1 MLCKW
6 CISRF
11 NHKNNIINSHFLL
24 WDVSISHP
32 SMSTAASTQDNDAV
46 IRSVT
51 SDLLCPIGIFD
62 AFALGSISRSTF
74 WPIDATARS
83 ERSTLRRDTRLIW
96 QNDWLRRGL
105 ARVNQTQ
112 RTFRWSGIKRI
123 MVSVGRRRDRSA
135 FPNAIPPFR
144 SRAVSLHYD
153 PSGFRVLSCRFRA
166 SVIQFDGS
174 IHFPPARKSPRA
186 NCPTKLCANFTAKIG
201 EIFRQLIT
209 GFIRP
214 LAFHPETGS
223 PALLVR
229 SASSQ
234 ADRDSGS
241 KLEANHVISDR
252 LLRRLFSALAF
263 SFQFVRFFFS
273 LREKLPCSFIIF

>member
-1 MLCKW
+1 M
-6 CISRF
+6 
-11 NHKNNIINSHFLL
+11 
-24 WDVSISHP
+24 
-32 SMSTAASTQDNDAV
+32 QDNDAV

-123 MVSVGRRRDRSA
+123 MVSVGRHRDRSA
-135 FPNAIPPFR
+135 FP
-144 SRAVSLHYD
+144 VSLRYD

-174 IHFPPARKSPRA
+174 IHFPPARKSTRA

-201 EIFRQLIT
+201 EIIRQLIT

-223 PALLVR
+223 RTLLVR

-234 ADRDSGS
+234 ADPDSGS

-252 LLRRLFSALAF
+252 LLRRFFSALAF
-263 SFQFVRFFFS
+263 SFQFVNFVLVCEKNYLVLLSFS
-273 LREKLPCSFIIF
+273 KKISIYTHNQNIRLIVCFIVN